1 MSRNNWV
8 LEILVMVDQFMMSLT
23 KTIWWM
29 TIGTNCAPLLTDLF
43 IYSCDAHSQQWLLKR
58 NINKLS
64 RSFSF
69 NFISRFIDD
78 VSLLNNITFG
88 NFVDP
93 EKGEKGTQRCT
104 QHTLKTCLNPN
115 ITWVTRRDSSLNEYV
130 VWTGH
135 QENINRN
142 ESGSANYSVGC
153 KYSEVPAIVNKSTNF
168 KGLK

>member
-1 MSRNNWV
+1 
-8 LEILVMVDQFMMSLT
+8 
-23 KTIWWM
+23 
-29 TIGTNCAPLLTDLF
+29 
-43 IYSCDAHSQQWLLKR
+43 
-58 NINKLS
+58 
-64 RSFSF
+64 
-69 NFISRFIDD
+69 
-78 VSLLNNITFG
+78 
-88 NFVDP
+88 
-93 EKGEKGTQRCT
+93 
-104 QHTLKTCLNPN
+104 LNPN